1 MLFDKEAGMYELTIL
16 TILAILLA
24 PVIALRVNAW
34 RDSKKEAKERKMYIF
49 RTLMAER
56 ARGGTRD

>member
-1 MLFDKEAGMYELTIL
+1 MYELTIL